1 MVRHRCADRPAS
13 MGQRPRGVP
22 RSLRVSVIVH
32 EPGAVPVYPSN
43 VNGISVLLVEDDA
56 KFREAFAARIREASD
71 LRLLAAVSHVAAGLE
86 ELRRAA
92 PDVLLVDL
100 DLPDRRGTELIRY
113 AARHLPDTDVM
124 VVTVFGDEKNVLESI
139 EAGATG
145 YLLKDTDPV
154 NFIDQIRL
162 LHAGGSPISPPIA
175 RQLLNRFRKRPDVPA
190 EPAQAAGPLM
200 DPAVTLSEREHS
212 VLSLVTKGFTF
223 NEIAGLLGVSQHTV
237 MTYVKRIYR
246 KLHVSSKTEAV
257 YEARKMG
264 LLRE

>member
-1 MVRHRCADRPAS
+1 MS
-13 MGQRPRGVP
+13 G
-22 RSLRVSVIVH
+22 
-32 EPGAVPVYPSN
+32 VYPSN
-43 VNGISVLLVEDDA
+43 VQGISVLLVEDDL
-56 KFREAFAARIREASD
+56 KFREAFAARIREAGD
-71 LRLLAAVSHVAAGLE
+71 LKLLGAVTHVAAGVEVLQRE
-86 ELRRAA
+86 A

-113 AARHLPDTDVM
+113 AAQHMPDTDVM

-145 YLLKDTDPV
+145 YLLKDTDPAH
-154 NFIDQIRL
+154 FIEQIRL
-162 LHAGGSPISPPIA
+162 LHAGGSPISPTIA
-175 RQLLNRFRKRPDVPA
+175 RQLLSRFRQPSQPTRDARGEAPA
-190 EPAQAAGPLM
+190 VGDAGDEPAADVA
-200 DPAVTLSEREHS
+200 LSAREHS

-223 NEIAGLLGVSQHTV
+223 PEIAGLLGVSQHTV

-246 KLHVSSKTEAV
+246 KLHVTSKTQAV